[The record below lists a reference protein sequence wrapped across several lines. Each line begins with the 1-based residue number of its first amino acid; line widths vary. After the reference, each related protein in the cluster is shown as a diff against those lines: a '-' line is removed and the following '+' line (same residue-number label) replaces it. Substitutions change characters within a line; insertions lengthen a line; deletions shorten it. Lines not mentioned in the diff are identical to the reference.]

1 MRRTSK
7 KLLTLIAILL
17 LLLIFAAAGSAE
29 EPELHFMNENP
40 VIYIP
45 AIDWYTDGFEIDN
58 YLMSLDLENRD
69 YFCEREGTDAPE
81 YFWVQT
87 DGPDVPLGMPDDPAD
102 TPWIYL
108 AGIPYEPCTLTYIVT
123 AEIGSVMAETQV
135 TVQFYECELPQNLGF
150 DRCYT
155 LEKNESRLITA
166 DFGEFGPAEADP
178 RISVFCYGNDEG
190 DVVSTD
196 IETTFNE
203 EEEET
208 GFGIR
213 VTGLQPGAVTLPAIA
228 SQKGLVWRG
237 DITFIV
243 LNEDGTLPELPE
255 LGFSETD
262 TNRANE
268 KPLCPAGDPHFS
280 LDDTVNDLGLAN
292 DDFYRNLTGEE
303 PVFTWEQTG
312 GPELELEIRDGALR
326 MVGQIEEPDILTYT
340 VTVSIG
346 EYSASTEMTVRF
358 FARDLPDDTGLA
370 SSYTLEIGE
379 TVELHAL
386 YGGTE
391 WEDGAFHGV
400 FVQDWDFDDVVSV
413 EEIESGEAWEYYLSV
428 TALHPGDTFIL
439 VRTNQDGLNW
449 DGFIRFTV
457 LNEDGTMPE
466 LPELCFSEY
475 DTNRVN
481 EKPLC
486 PAGDPHF
493 SLDDTVHNLEVINAD
508 FYRNL
513 TGEEPVFTWEQTGG
527 PELELEIRDGA
538 LRMAGQIAE
547 PDVLTYT
554 VTVSIGEYSA
564 STEMTVRF
572 FARDLPDDIGFAS
585 SYTLEIG
592 ETVELHA
599 LFSGTGWEDGA
610 FHGVFVLDWDFDD
623 VVSVEELESW
633 EAWEYYLS
641 VTGLRPGITYVLVRA
656 DQDGL
661 NWDGLIR
668 FTVLN
673 EDGTL
678 PEEPSVENVLVLPGD
693 LLEIDDEAFR
703 GTAAEK
709 IIIPSGCV
717 SIGHLAFAYSS
728 FLREL
733 EIPASVITLEN
744 DMLQGCDLSLVII
757 TPENS
762 PAWQWAEAHGI
773 DVRTE

>member
-1 MRRTSK
+1 
-7 KLLTLIAILL
+7 
-17 LLLIFAAAGSAE
+17 
-29 EPELHFMNENP
+29 
-40 VIYIP
+40 
-45 AIDWYTDGFEIDN
+45 
-58 YLMSLDLENRD
+58 
-69 YFCEREGTDAPE
+69 
-81 YFWVQT
+81 
-87 DGPDVPLGMPDDPAD
+87 MPDDPAD

-178 RISVFCYGNDEG
+178 RISVFCYMNDEG

-203 EEEET
+203 EDEET

-280 LDDTVNDLGLAN
+280 LDDTVNDLNLINA
-292 DDFYRNLTGEE
+292 DFYRNLTGEE
-303 PVFTWEQTG
+303 PIFTWEQTS

-326 MVGQIEEPDILTYT
+326 MVGQIAEPDILTYT
-340 VTVSIG
+340 ITVSIG
-346 EYSASTEMTVRF
+346 EYSASTGMTVRF
-358 FARDLPDDTGLA
+358 FT
-370 SSYTLEIGE
+370 
-379 TVELHAL
+379 
-386 YGGTE
+386 
-391 WEDGAFHGV
+391 
-400 FVQDWDFDDVVSV
+400 
-413 EEIESGEAWEYYLSV
+413 
-428 TALHPGDTFIL
+428 
-439 VRTNQDGLNW
+439 
-449 DGFIRFTV
+449 
-457 LNEDGTMPE
+457 
-466 LPELCFSEY
+466 
-475 DTNRVN
+475 
-481 EKPLC
+481 
-486 PAGDPHF
+486 
-493 SLDDTVHNLEVINAD
+493 
-508 FYRNL
+508 
-513 TGEEPVFTWEQTGG
+513 
-527 PELELEIRDGA
+527 
-538 LRMAGQIAE
+538 
-547 PDVLTYT
+547 
-554 VTVSIGEYSA
+554 
-564 STEMTVRF
+564 
-572 FARDLPDDIGFAS
+572 RDLPDDIGFAS
-585 SYTLEIG
+585 SYTLGIG
-592 ETVELHA
+592 ERVELRA